1 MTIESECAVCAKAA
15 YSNEDSLPELTNL
28 IRSYY
33 LDSDNAEGYVFCFPK
48 KIIIALRG
56 TEPSQFS
63 DITADLKFWR
73 VNYKSKEKV
82 HSGFFFEAL
91 SLWGQIVDALYKEL
105 KLNTN
110 DSREIYVTGHSL
122 GGAMAVIV
130 AGFVQRHTPVDG
142 RLAGLI
148 TFGQPRVG
156 NIHFNESIDCEWKR
170 FVNNNDVVPRVPPKM
185 YKVFADGGDLQYINT
200 YGNIRDLTWWQSTKD
215 SYRGRK
221 AAWKKGQMFDSFYDH
236 GMANYVNLVK

>member
-1 MTIESECAVCAKAA
+1 VTIESECAVCAKAA
-15 YSNEDSLPELTNL
+15 YNSETSLPEIPGL

-33 LDSDNAEGYVFCFPK
+33 LDSDNAEGYVFTFGT

-56 TEPSQFS
+56 TEPGQFS

-73 VNYKSKEKV
+73 VNYRSKEKI

-105 KLNTN
+105 KVNTK
-110 DSREIYVTGHSL
+110 DARDIYVTGHSL
-122 GGAMAVIV
+122 GGAMAVVV

-156 NIHFNESIDCEWKR
+156 NKEFNESIKCEWKR

-185 YKVFADGGDLQYINT
+185 YKVFQDGGDLQYINT
-200 YGNIRDLTWWQSTKD
+200 YGNIRDLTWWQSVKD

-236 GMANYVNLVK
+236 GMQNYVNLIK

>member
-15 YSNEDSLPELTNL
+15 YNSEDSLPEIPGL

-33 LDSDNAEGYVFCFPK
+33 LDSDNAEGYVFTFGT

-56 TEPSQFS
+56 TEPGQFS

-73 VNYKSKEKV
+73 VNYRSKEKI

-105 KLNTN
+105 KVNTK
-110 DSREIYVTGHSL
+110 DARDIYVTGHSL
-122 GGAMAVIV
+122 GGAMAVVV

-148 TFGQPRVG
+148 TFGQPRV
-156 NIHFNESIDCEWKR
+156 
-170 FVNNNDVVPRVPPKM
+170 
-185 YKVFADGGDLQYINT
+185 
-200 YGNIRDLTWWQSTKD
+200 
-215 SYRGRK
+215 
-221 AAWKKGQMFDSFYDH
+221 
-236 GMANYVNLVK
+236 

>member
-15 YSNEDSLPELTNL
+15 YSDQYNLPEIPGLLKN
-28 IRSYY
+28 YY
-33 LDSDNAEGYVFCFPK
+33 LESDNAEGYVFTFSD

-56 TEPSQFS
+56 TEPNQFS

-73 VNYKSKEKV
+73 VNYTSAEKI

-91 SLWGQIVDALYKEL
+91 SLWGKVVDVLYKEL
-105 KLNTN
+105 KL
-110 DSREIYVTGHSL
+110 DSKDARKIYVTGHSL
-122 GGAMAVIV
+122 GGAMAVV
-130 AGFVQRHTPVDG
+130 MTSFVQKHTPVHG
-142 RLAGLI
+142 RLESLI

-156 NIHFNESIDCEWKR
+156 NKEFNDSIKCEWKR

-185 YKVFADGGDLQYINT
+185 YNLFADGGDLHYINT
-200 YGNIRDLTWWQSTKD
+200 YGNVRDLTWWQSTKD

-236 GMANYVNLVK
+236 GMSNYVNLVK

>member
-1 MTIESECAVCAKAA
+1 VTIESECAVCAKAA
-15 YSNEDSLPELTNL
+15 YSNEESLPELINL

-156 NIHFNESIDCEWKR
+156 NKQFNESIDCEWKR

-221 AAWKKGQMFDSFYDH
+221 AAWKKGQMFDSF
-236 GMANYVNLVK
+236 